1 MPDTQKDNIRFFATL
16 VGTLCLVVITPLLG
30 WGLHNS
36 IEFQKLTEARL
47 AVLESKSLAG
57 TRYTLEMAQKD
68 FAPLVEKVN
77 DHELRIRV
85 LERN

>member
-1 MPDTQKDNIRFFATL
+1 MSNTQKDNIRFFATL
-16 VGTLCLVVITPLLG
+16 VGTLCLVVITPLMG

-36 IEFQKLTEARL
+36 VQFQKVTEARL
-47 AVLESKSLAG
+47 AVLESRSLAG